1 MPKPVLTLFYQ
12 FNPWQSSIGGIQS
25 VIKYFIKYA
34 PDKFRVR
41 LVGTGKP
48 GSGIGKWQKR
58 SYAGREIDFM
68 PLIAIEDDDV
78 RSLIPTSVKY
88 TAALI
93 GRDLS
98 SDFMHFH
105 RIEPTLSTMNWSGEK
120 ILFVHNDIQQ
130 QIADSQ
136 DKNAIL
142 WKYFPAGYFAMENLA
157 VKQFSRIYVCNTES
171 LKLYQERYVRMA
183 EQIEYIRNA
192 VDFDIFYPLT
202 IEAKEEQRKEFARSR
217 GLAENTRF
225 LLFAGRLHPQKDP
238 LLLIRSLA
246 ALKDDLAHL
255 LIAGDG
261 DLKNEV
267 VSEIENLGLSNRV
280 TMLGSVEREKL
291 AELYRI
297 SNTFILTSV
306 YEGLP
311 IVVLEALASGTP
323 IVTTKAGETPNF
335 LTTDSGIVTQDRTP
349 EAIADALQ
357 NILAR
362 PEDYPTEACVG
373 VTKPYAAETIVENVC
388 ESMWQSWEQKNLA
401 VTSVLS

>member
-48 GSGIGKWQKR
+48 GSGIAKWQQK

-105 RIEPTLSTMNWSGEK
+105 RIEPTLGTMNWSGEK

-157 VKQFSRIYVCNTES
+157 VKQFSQIYVCNTES
-171 LKLYQERYVRMA
+171 LKLYQERYVGMA
-183 EQIEYIRNA
+183 EQIKYIRNA

-202 IEAKEEQRKEFARSR
+202 TEAKQKQRKEFARRR
-217 GLAENTRF
+217 GLAENTHF
-225 LLFAGRLHPQKDP
+225 ILFAGRLHPQKDP
-238 LLLIRSLA
+238 ILLIRSLA
-246 ALKDDLAHL
+246 ALKDDRAHL

-267 VSEIENLGLSNRV
+267 ASEIEALGLSNRV
-280 TMLGSVEREKL
+280 TMLGSVERAKL
-291 AELYRI
+291 AELYRL
-297 SNTFILTSV
+297 SSTFILTSV

-311 IVVLEALASGTP
+311 IVVLEALASGIP

-335 LTTDSGIVTQDRTP
+335 LTSDSGMVTPDRTP
-349 EAIADALQ
+349 KAISNALQ
-357 NILAR
+357 NILAHL
-362 PEDYPTEACVG
+362 EDYPLEACVR
-373 VTKPYAAETIVENVC
+373 VTKPYAAKTIVENVY
-388 ESMWQSWEQKNLA
+388 EQMWQSWEQK
-401 VTSVLS
+401 TPTITPIS